1 MPDSLT
7 YAKYSS
13 KIKRS
18 FFFFFFFHL
27 SRQFY
32 VEFRTFQIK
41 YDYGLCYLYTWTLY
55 PYPN

>member
-18 FFFFFFFHL
+18 FFLFFFHL
-27 SRQFY
+27 LRQFY
-32 VEFRTFQIK
+32 VEFKTFQIK
-41 YDYGLCYLYTWTLY
+41 YDYGLCYLYT
-55 PYPN
+55 